1 LIFKVVT
8 LFRGCFGFTSCSFC
22 SLHFIN
28 AYKKKQINIF
38 NLIKQNEAKRIL
50 LEKKEALR
58 REKEERKKSKRKCNK
73 SYVESAEGNE
83 HDEECEDG
91 DDDDNEDVKRRK
103 LIANAEAIAAAQVAK
118 WDEEDALVDRLLDD
132 NDAALREYEEEGD
145 ENDDYDGGGGGGGNG
160 GNAASD
166 EDVISRVPSLAEEK
180 AECEL
185 LSKVLAGFNEQD
197 HMLLETMVTK
207 ARYVWG
213 REGVTVCV
221 CVCVGNILCN

>member
-1 LIFKVVT
+1 
-8 LFRGCFGFTSCSFC
+8 
-22 SLHFIN
+22 
-28 AYKKKQINIF
+28 
-38 NLIKQNEAKRIL
+38 

-73 SYVESAEGNE
+73 SNAESADVNE
-83 HDEECEDG
+83 HDEEGE

-132 NDAALREYEEEGD
+132 NDAALRKYD
-145 ENDDYDGGGGGGGNG
+145 DDDYDDDYGGGGGGGG
-160 GNAASD
+160 KDASN

-207 ARYVWG
+207 ARYMCGRVWG
-213 REGVTVCV
+213 LLCV
-221 CVCVGNILCN
+221 CVCVSAIYCVTSSEQLYVIYIIYIETHIHRKKGY